1 MKKSLTFILLFISV
15 LAYSQNTGIN
25 FQGVGRNS
33 SGAVLAS
40 TKISLR
46 FSVIQ
51 TSETGT
57 VEYVE
62 SKEVTTNAQGI
73 FSVVIGDGTQI
84 SKTGNFSDI
93 NWKINPKFLKVEM
106 DPAGG
111 TSFVAMGTTRLQS
124 VPFAYYANGVN
135 ADNVDGVLSASKGG
149 TGVASISALKSALT
163 IDQINNTSDLA
174 KPISTATQTALDTKV
189 DKVDGKQL
197 STNDFST
204 LEKTKL
210 SAVSG
215 TNTGDQDLSGLATI
229 SQLNTKA
236 NTSDLAL
243 KANTSDLALK
253 ANASDLALKANTSD
267 LALKANASDLALKA
281 NAADLALKAP
291 IESPTFTGTVSG
303 ITKSMVG
310 LSNVENTADLAKPI
324 NTLTQAALDT
334 KISASSLSSTFSSKE
349 NSDNKSMATDL
360 GGNTTN
366 DILFPT
372 QKAVKSYV
380 DAQINSG
387 GVQDG
392 GILTRHLA
400 DGAVSGIKLASEIS
414 GFKRFVDGAGS
425 VTLSSTITTDVDVN
439 AGNLAIG
446 GTSNWQSFTAGSS
459 GKLSSIEFQTVNPS
473 SSGPAPVAYVEI
485 YNGQGLSGA
494 LLGTSANFPI
504 SGMGR
509 NWYAFDLGSTSIS
522 LVGGSVYTARLVVN
536 TSNQNYVYGD
546 NALYNGG
553 ISNISSNWDFNI
565 KTKMRQFSNDTF
577 LTTSAANGLYGSL
590 VSNATHTGEVTGATA
605 LTITDGAVTSAK
617 IANSAVDLTTK
628 VTGVLPTTNIAD
640 GAITNAKIAN
650 SAVDLT
656 TKVTGVLP
664 TANVA
669 DGAITTAKIANSAV
683 DLTTKVTGVLP
694 TANVADGAITTA
706 KIANSAVDLATKV
719 TGVLPT
725 ANGGTGTLTATANTF
740 FAAPNGANGAP
751 IFRSLVASDLPTLTS
766 SYIANNSSTP
776 QSANIN
782 IAGDAVIVGTISAS
796 SAIFSN
802 TTAGSSIVG
811 TLSSG
816 QDITVNGKT
825 IGSGAGNK
833 ITNAVFGKDALI
845 SNTTGEWNTAIGLE
859 TLKNNKNGSNN
870 TAIGKFSLHDNISGS
885 NNTAIGEESMYKNTI
900 GANNYAHGYLTLY
913 SNTSG
918 SFNIVNGTNALVYN
932 TTGSSNIAYGVLSM
946 FNSIS
951 GNQNVAIGNMTLND
965 NISGSNNVAIGK
977 ESFKNNTTG
986 SNNTAIGALT
996 NVSSGTLS
1004 NSTAIGY
1011 GAIVDESN
1019 KIQLGNT
1026 NVLKV
1031 NTSGVFSAASI
1042 QNTPIGSTTRNT
1054 GAFTMLTSSS
1064 DASIGGTLT
1073 VTGVTT
1079 FTSTPVL
1086 LSSTASRALFTNNNK
1101 QVVSNNITGTG
1112 DVVMSIAPTLTGTIT
1127 LESLS
1132 STSDITVNGKK
1143 IGRGAGNNSTSTVFG
1158 LNALVNNT
1166 DGYNNNAIGDLALQ
1180 KNTIGNNN
1188 TAIGYNAL
1196 NSNTSGSNNIANGNS
1211 TLLSNTTGS
1220 NNIANGIGALERNT
1234 SGNSNIANGTNV
1246 LLNNLTGSDNIANGH
1261 NTLFSN
1267 TSGSRNIAN
1276 GSTALY
1282 FNTTGNDNFASGVGA
1297 LKNNNADYNIAI
1309 GNESL
1314 NNNTSGSNNI
1324 AYGNEA
1330 LWSNTSGSHNIALG
1344 DKSLLVNQ
1352 SGLYNIAIGSMSL
1365 VQSSG
1370 NQNIAIGAGAGSS
1383 TSPYLTTGSNNI
1395 IIGTFADVSNSTVSN
1410 EITLG
1415 NSSITKLRSMVTSIT
1430 SLSDRRDKTDIVDI
1444 SEGIDLI
1451 KQLKPVTFTWNTRDK
1466 AKVGLKSAGF
1476 IAQDLL
1482 ALQKASS
1489 IGANLDLVSEDNPD
1503 KLEARYNNLL
1513 PVMVKAMQ
1521 DQQVIIEELKKE
1533 LEVLKKL
1540 IQKN

>member
-15 LAYSQNTGIN
+15 FAYSQNTGIN

-135 ADNVDGVLSASKGG
+135 ADNLDGVLSASKGG

-236 NTSDLAL
+236 NT
-243 KANTSDLALK
+243 
-253 ANASDLALKANTSD
+253 SDLALKANTSD

-628 VTGVLPTTNIAD
+628 VTGVLTTTNIAD
-640 GAITNAKIAN
+640 GAITTAKIAN

-683 DLTTKVTGVLP
+683 DLATKVTGELP

-1309 GNESL
+1309 GKESL

-1330 LWSNTSGSHNIALG
+1330 LFSNTSGSHNIALG

-1383 TSPYLTTGSNNI
+1383 SSPFLTTGSNNI

-1430 SLSDRRDKTDIVDI
+1430 SLSDRRDKTEIVDI

-1513 PVMVKAMQ
+1513 PVMVKAIQ
-1521 DQQVIIEELKKE
+1521 DQQIIIEQLKKE
-1533 LEVLKKL
+1533 LAELKQL
-1540 IQKN
+1540 IQNK

>member
-1 MKKSLTFILLFISV
+1 VATKANATDLALKAQIDSPTF
-15 LAYSQNTGIN
+15 
-25 FQGVGRNS
+25 
-33 SGAVLAS
+33 
-40 TKISLR
+40 
-46 FSVIQ
+46 
-51 TSETGT
+51 TGT
-57 VEYVE
+57 V
-62 SKEVTTNAQGI
+62 AGI
-73 FSVVIGDGTQI
+73 TKAMVGLGSV
-84 SKTGNFSDI
+84 
-93 NWKINPKFLKVEM
+93 
-106 DPAGG
+106 
-111 TSFVAMGTTRLQS
+111 
-124 VPFAYYANGVN
+124 
-135 ADNVDGVLSASKGG
+135 
-149 TGVASISALKSALT
+149 
-163 IDQINNTSDLA
+163 NNTSDLA
-174 KPISTATQTALDTKV
+174 KPISTTTQEALDTKV
-189 DKVDGKQL
+189 
-197 STNDFST
+197 STSTFST
-204 LEKTKL
+204 TV
-210 SAVSG
+210 A
-215 TNTGDQDLSGLATI
+215 
-229 SQLNTKA
+229 TKA
-236 NTSDLAL
+236 NAT
-243 KANTSDLALK
+243 
-253 ANASDLALKANTSD
+253 
-267 LALKANASDLALKA
+267 
-281 NAADLALKAP
+281 DLALKAP
-291 IESPTFTGTVSG
+291 IDSPTFTGTVSG
-303 ITKSMVG
+303 ITKTMVG
-310 LSNVENTADLAKPI
+310 LSNVENTSDLEKPI
-324 NTLTQAALDT
+324 STLTQAALDT

-640 GAITNAKIAN
+640 GAIT
-650 SAVDLT
+650 
-656 TKVTGVLP
+656 
-664 TANVA
+664 
-669 DGAITTAKIANSAV
+669 TAKIANSAV

-900 GANNYAHGYLTLY
+900 GVNNYAHGYLTLY

-932 TTGSSNIAYGVLSM
+932 TTGSSNIAYGVSSM

-951 GNQNVAIGNMTLND
+951 GDQNVAIGNMTLND

-1246 LLNNLTGSDNIANGH
+1246 LLNNLTGSDNIANGR

-1309 GNESL
+1309 GKESL

-1324 AYGNEA
+1324 AYGNINATDEEIIEA
-1330 LWSNTSGSHNIALG
+1330 AKFAEIDQFINSLENKYNTTVGENGVKLSGGQKQRISIARAILKKSPIILLDEATSSLDSEAEEKISHALDNLTKNKTTLIISHKLSSIINC
-1344 DKSLLVNQ
+1344 DKIYVINN
-1352 SGLYNIAIGSMSL
+1352 GKIIGE
-1365 VQSSG
+1365 
-1370 NQNIAIGAGAGSS
+1370 
-1383 TSPYLTTGSNNI
+1383 GSN
-1395 IIGTFADVSNSTVSN
+1395 SELLKNSIAYKN
-1410 EITLG
+1410 LY
-1415 NSSITKLRSMVTSIT
+1415 KKQ
-1430 SLSDRRDKTDIVDI
+1430 SL
-1444 SEGIDLI
+1444 
-1451 KQLKPVTFTWNTRDK
+1451 N
-1466 AKVGLKSAGF
+1466 
-1476 IAQDLL
+1476 
-1482 ALQKASS
+1482 
-1489 IGANLDLVSEDNPD
+1489 
-1503 KLEARYNNLL
+1503 
-1513 PVMVKAMQ
+1513 
-1521 DQQVIIEELKKE
+1521 
-1533 LEVLKKL
+1533 
-1540 IQKN
+1540 